1 MLHLINRHKQPG
13 TPGSSIHETNRT
25 DITKILLKL
34 VLNTIA
40 IPQPL
45 MIYSV
50 LDVVGVQGKISRFY
64 PLTLSLVATTKN
76 STHRTILVPYRWDI
90 FNFSLVCLV
99 EKVFHWFWFCLI
111 FCYFWSLCYVWN
123 EKKALMSMLK
133 QAIAHMVTV
142 NTDYVLS
149 SDFDFVYYIWLL

>member
-13 TPGSSIHETNRT
+13 TPGSYINETDRT
-25 DITKILLKL
+25 DITEILLKV

-64 PLTLSLVATTKN
+64 PLTLPLVATTKN
-76 STHRTILVPYRWDI
+76 FTHRTILVP
-90 FNFSLVCLV
+90 
-99 EKVFHWFWFCLI
+99 
-111 FCYFWSLCYVWN
+111 
-123 EKKALMSMLK
+123 
-133 QAIAHMVTV
+133 
-142 NTDYVLS
+142 
-149 SDFDFVYYIWLL
+149 